1 MNAEAFSN
9 SSTPPLCH
17 ACDYIHLLHI
27 LFQKVAVNSDT
38 PINSFRIADS
48 AAPKTALCVNGF
60 GAMPFPALS
69 WRLPCIYV
77 IALHCF
83 AYSLRTST
91 ALHSAGM
98 KIDQLRRPTRRH
110 MDAVEIGTEGYKAS
124 NLENPPFFPST
135 IEELAYDVAFTTKIA
150 LINRIKRIRVD
161 IRLRLTSRD
170 RYMLKWLL
178 LTSINLLDDND
189 ADSNVHIFIDKSP
202 DVGRCQELLVD
213 LIRNSTSILSS
224 LASADMNEWPSSDED
239 VERKQFETIIREKK
253 EQQDYLNKLSK
264 VHISSISDV
273 HLRDSDSILVIF
285 NPDNMHSCEHPD
297 LLEDVQALCF
307 HAALRKIP
315 VILINPQLMATGKKH
330 YMTNYL

>member
-27 LFQKVAVNSDT
+27 LFRKVAVNSDT
-38 PINSFRIADS
+38 PIDSFRIADS
-48 AAPKTALCVNGF
+48 AAPETALCVNGF

-91 ALHSAGM
+91 ALHPAGM
-98 KIDQLRRPTRRH
+98 KTDQLRRPTRRH

-213 LIRNSTSILSS
+213 LIKNSTSILSS
-224 LASADMNEWPSSDED
+224 LASADINAWPSSDED

-315 VILINPQLMATGKKH
+315 VILINPQLMATGKIR
-330 YMTNYL
+330 NIR